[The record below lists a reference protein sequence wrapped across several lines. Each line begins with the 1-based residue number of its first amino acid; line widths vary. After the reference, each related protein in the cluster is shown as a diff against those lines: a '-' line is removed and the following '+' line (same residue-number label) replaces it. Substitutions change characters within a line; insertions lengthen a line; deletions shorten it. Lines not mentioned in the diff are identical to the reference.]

1 MAANLAIFQPEV
13 FACAIARTG
22 AYNRTLTP
30 FGFQNEERTLW
41 QVGALCRNECARR
54 ELCV

>member
-22 AYNRTLTP
+22 GGLRTGSL
-30 FGFQNEERTLW
+30 RTGNVWTLLSFID
-41 QVGALCRNECARR
+41 LCP
-54 ELCV
+54 